1 MTDIPLPWNGGGFVL
16 LLILAVLV
24 LVAALSHPLPWRCR
38 HCGGRYPTEG
48 DLIAHLTDVDAAR
61 RRHPA
66 YLPEENAR

>member
-1 MTDIPLPWNGGGFVL
+1 MTDIPLPLNGGGFL
-16 LLILAVLV
+16 LLLLLTVLV
-24 LVAALSHPLPWRCR
+24 LVSALSHPLPWRCR

-48 DLIAHLTDVDAAR
+48 ALVAHLADVDAAR